1 MELKRNVPILAENA
15 FETKRAVCETIGAN
29 VNKSG
34 KRKRAFGADWRKT
47 KRIKMELQQ
56 VDLFIKQIDEVCK
69 QEGISEPKVPV
80 NQTIDDLI
88 ADIDKAINEAQN
100 IMKAMFGDEKDLAPN
115 LKLEMKK
122 ETAMKPIK
130 INEEKSK
137 KMKPLVS
144 PLPKKIEFKPDKPCD
159 SVARVGM
166 KRKTPEE
173 KTPIAVEKP
182 KKKFKFIPV
191 SFP

>member
-1 MELKRNVPILAENA
+1 MTRYVLVFVENA
-15 FETKRAVCETIGAN
+15 FQTKRPACESLIGTN
-29 VNKSG
+29 VSETR
-34 KRKRAFGADWRKT
+34 KRKRAIGEDWRKT

-69 QEGISEPKVPV
+69 KEGISEPKVPV

-88 ADIDKAINEAQN
+88 ADIDKAIDEAQTV
-100 IMKAMFGDEKDLAPN
+100 MKAMFGDEKDDAPN
-115 LKLEMKK
+115 PKLEMKK
-122 ETAMKPIK
+122 EIAINPIK
-130 INEEKSK
+130 IEEEKSK

-144 PLPKKIEFKPDKPCD
+144 PLVVFKSEKPCA
-159 SVARVGM
+159 SVARVDI
-166 KRKTPEE
+166 KRQTAVTEKKTRA
-173 KTPIAVEKP
+173 PIAEEKP

>member
-1 MELKRNVPILAENA
+1 MKRNVPILAENA
-15 FETKRAVCETIGAN
+15 FETKRAVCETMIGAN
-29 VNKSG
+29 VGESG
-34 KRKRAFGADWRKT
+34 KRKRGFGEDWRET

-56 VDLFIKQIDEVCK
+56 VDIFIKQIDEVCK

-88 ADIDKAINEAQN
+88 ADIDKAIIEAQN
-100 IMKAMFGDEKDLAPN
+100 VIKAMFGDEKDHAPN
-115 LKLEMKK
+115 PKLEMKK

-130 INEEKSK
+130 IDEERSK

-159 SVARVGM
+159 PVTRVGM

-173 KTPIAVEKP
+173 KTLVAEEKP